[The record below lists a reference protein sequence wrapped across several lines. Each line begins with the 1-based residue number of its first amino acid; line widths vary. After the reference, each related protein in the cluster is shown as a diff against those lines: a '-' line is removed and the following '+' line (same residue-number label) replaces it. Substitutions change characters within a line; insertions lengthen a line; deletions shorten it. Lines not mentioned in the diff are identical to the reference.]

1 MATVSGVPVSNISK
15 ISSIDATTIV
25 KISSI
30 ATANIPGWPSAG
42 PTCTTVSFGYSDGR
56 RTPPGDSCTA
66 PFIPYELD
74 TSTQILYQGGQCGGA
89 TAAPGF
95 YSDGAT
101 IYDFTN
107 GVLVPFGPCGR

>member
-66 PFIPYELD
+66 PVNPYELD